1 MTASEVFEA
10 VTGSGSS
17 DFAML
22 VAILNRRGAWCLIGG
37 LAVNCYV
44 EPVYTL
50 DADIVVAASELS
62 AIKGDL
68 IHAGFSVEEFPHSLN
83 ATMPKSDLRIQF
95 TLDSRYQGFVKN
107 TKIQEVLDQQVPVA
121 SLENIVTGKIW
132 AWSDER
138 RRLSKCKK
146 DELYTPEDFTDEHRM
161 IAETTRQFIDNEV
174 IPHIDELEKHDWK
187 LARELVRK
195 AADLGLIGANIPEE
209 YGGLGLDQTSG
220 ALVGENIGRCA
231 SFATTLGA
239 ESGIGL
245 LPIIYFGTEAAKE
258 KYLPRIASG
267 ELITAYALT
276 EAGSGSDAMAAKAT
290 ARLSDDGTHYVLNG
304 EKMFITNGGFA
315 DIFIVFAKVDGDK
328 FSAFIVERQE
338 GLSPGAEEHKMGIKG
353 SSTTP
358 LVLADAKAP
367 LENLLGEIGKGH
379 KIAFNTLN
387 IGRFKLGA
395 MCIGGMKLMLHESIR
410 YANERQQFGKSI
422 SSFGA
427 IKSKLGEMAIRTW
440 VGEAMIYRTLGMIE
454 TAIGDTTD
462 PDAKRRAIEEYSAE
476 CSIIKVAL
484 SEYCDYLADEMVQI
498 FGGYGYSADYP
509 AERAYRDSRINRI
522 FEGTNEINRMLI
534 PGRLMKSALS
544 GRLALLPAAQALMDE
559 ILTPQMAGFDY
570 DEGLL
575 AAEEKLAK
583 NAKKVGL
590 MTLGTAAQKYMMKLG
605 DQQEILIGIAD
616 VIMDAYAMESAILR
630 ARKLAA
636 SAGEEAA
643 ARYVDMTR
651 VFCNDAV
658 ERIEAR
664 AKNTLAGMTDG
675 DELRTLL
682 AALRRFTKLTP
693 VNTIAARQRIADVMI
708 VANKYV
714 Y

>member
-1 MTASEVFEA
+1 MSAVVEQKQVVQGGAFMIEDRTTAEIF
-10 VTGSGSS
+10 
-17 DFAML
+17 
-22 VAILNRRGAWCLIGG
+22 
-37 LAVNCYV
+37 
-44 EPVYTL
+44 
-50 DADIVVAASELS
+50 
-62 AIKGDL
+62 
-68 IHAGFSVEEFPHSLN
+68 
-83 ATMPKSDLRIQF
+83 
-95 TLDSRYQGFVKN
+95 
-107 TKIQEVLDQQVPVA
+107 
-121 SLENIVTGKIW
+121 
-132 AWSDER
+132 
-138 RRLSKCKK
+138 
-146 DELYTPEDFTDEHRM
+146 TPEDFTEEHNM

-187 LARELVRK
+187 LARELVKK

-245 LPIIYFGTEAAKE
+245 LPIIYFGTDAAKQ
-258 KYLPRIASG
+258 KYLPKIASG

-276 EAGSGSDAMAAKAT
+276 EASSGSDAMAAKAT
-290 ARLSDDGTHYVLNG
+290 ARLSDDGTHYIING
-304 EKMFITNGGFA
+304 EKMWITNGGFA
-315 DIFIVFAKVDGDK
+315 DVFIVFAKVDGDK
-328 FSAFIVERQE
+328 FSAFIVERQP
-338 GLSPGAEEHKMGIKG
+338 GLTSGAEEHKMGIKG
-353 SSTTP
+353 SSTTA

-367 LENLLGEIGKGH
+367 VENLLGEVGKGH

-395 MCIGGMKLMLHESIR
+395 MCIGGMKLMLHESVR
-410 YANERQQFGKSI
+410 YANERHQFGKSI

-427 IKSKLGEMAIRTW
+427 IKAKLGEMAIRTY
-440 VGEAMIYRTLGMIE
+440 VGESMIWRTLGMIE
-454 TAIGDTTD
+454 DAIGQDPTD
-462 PDAKRRAIEEYSAE
+462 LEAKMRAIEEYSAE

-544 GRLALLPAAQALMDE
+544 GKLALLPAAQALMDE
-559 ILTPQMAGFDY
+559 VLSPPMASFD
-570 DEGLL
+570 DDDSLL
-575 AAEEKLAK
+575 AAEAKLAK

-590 MTLGTAAQKYMMKLG
+590 MTLGTAAQKYMMTLG

-616 VIMDAYAMESAILR
+616 IIMDAYAMESAILR
-630 ARKLAA
+630 TQKLAA
-636 SAGEEAA
+636 SQGEAAA

-664 AKNTLAGMTDG
+664 AKNTLAGMAEG

-693 VNTIAARQRIADVMI
+693 VNTIVARQRIADVMI
-708 VANKYV
+708 AANKYV

>member
-1 MTASEVFEA
+1 MSA
-10 VTGSGSS
+10 VV
-17 DFAML
+17 DQKQL
-22 VAILNRRGAWCLIGG
+22 VQGGEFLI
-37 LAVNCYV
+37 
-44 EPVYTL
+44 
-50 DADIVVAASELS
+50 ADRT
-62 AIKGDL
+62 
-68 IHAGFSVEEFPHSLN
+68 P
-83 ATMPKSDLRIQF
+83 
-95 TLDSRYQGFVKN
+95 
-107 TKIQEVLDQQVPVA
+107 
-121 SLENIVTGKIW
+121 
-132 AWSDER
+132 DEIF
-138 RRLSKCKK
+138 
-146 DELYTPEDFTDEHRM
+146 TPEDFSEEHRM

-174 IPHIDELEKHDWK
+174 IPRIDELEKHDWK
-187 LARELVRK
+187 LARELVSK

-245 LPIIYFGTEAAKE
+245 LPIIYFGTEAAKQ
-258 KYLPRIASG
+258 KYLPKIASG

-290 ARLSDDGTHYVLNG
+290 ARLSADGTHYILNG

-454 TAIGDTTD
+454 AAIGDTTD
-462 PDAKRRAIEEYSAE
+462 PNAKMRAIEEYSAE

-498 FGGYGYSADYP
+498 YGGYGYSADYP

-544 GRLALLPAAQALMDE
+544 GKLALLPAAQALMDE
-559 ILTPQMAGFDY
+559 ILTPQIVGFDD

-575 AAEEKLAK
+575 AAEQKLAK

-590 MTLGTAAQKYMMKLG
+590 MTLGTAAQKYMMSLG

-630 ARKLAA
+630 AQKLAA
-636 SAGEEAA
+636 SEGEEAA
-643 ARYVDMTR
+643 ARYIDMTR

-664 AKNTLAGMTDG
+664 AKNTLAGMAEG

-708 VANKYV
+708 EANKYV

>member
-1 MTASEVFEA
+1 MSA
-10 VTGSGSS
+10 VVEQKQIVKG
-17 DFAML
+17 
-22 VAILNRRGAWCLIGG
+22 GAFLI
-37 LAVNCYV
+37 
-44 EPVYTL
+44 
-50 DADIVVAASELS
+50 
-62 AIKGDL
+62 
-68 IHAGFSVEEFPHSLN
+68 EERTP
-83 ATMPKSDLRIQF
+83 
-95 TLDSRYQGFVKN
+95 
-107 TKIQEVLDQQVPVA
+107 
-121 SLENIVTGKIW
+121 
-132 AWSDER
+132 DEIF
-138 RRLSKCKK
+138 
-146 DELYTPEDFTDEHRM
+146 TPEDFTEEHRM

-174 IPHIDELEKHDWK
+174 TPHIDELEHHDWA
-187 LARELVRK
+187 LARELVKK
-195 AADLGLIGANIPEE
+195 AADLGLISANIPEE

-245 LPIIYFGTEAAKE
+245 LPIIYFGTEAAKQ
-258 KYLPRIASG
+258 KYLPKIASG

-290 ARLSDDGTHYVLNG
+290 ARLSDDGTHYILNG

-328 FSAFIVERQE
+328 FTAFIVEKQD
-338 GLSPGAEEHKMGIKG
+338 GVQPGAEEHKMGIKG

-358 LVLADAKAP
+358 LVLTDAKAP
-367 LENLLGEIGKGH
+367 VENMLAEVGKGA

-395 MCIGGMKLMLHESIR
+395 MCVGGMKLMIHEAVR

-427 IKSKLGEMAIRTW
+427 IKSKIAEMAIRTW
-440 VGEAMIYRTLGMIE
+440 VGEAMTYRTLGMIE
-454 TAIGDTTD
+454 DAITD
-462 PDAKRRAIEEYSAE
+462 PNDPNAKMKAIEEYSAE

-484 SEYCDYLADEMVQI
+484 SEYCDFVVDEMVQI
-498 FGGYGYSADYP
+498 YGGYGYSAHYP

-534 PGRLMKSALS
+534 PGRLMKAALS
-544 GRLALLPAAQALMDE
+544 GNLALLPAAQALMDE
-559 ILTPQMAGFDY
+559 ILTPQLASFDD
-570 DEGLL
+570 DETVL
-575 AAEEKLAK
+575 ATEQKLAQ
-583 NAKKVGL
+583 NAKKVAL

-605 DQQEILIGIAD
+605 EQQEILLGIAD
-616 VIMDAYAMESAILR
+616 IIMDAYAMESAILR
-630 ARKLAA
+630 AQKLAA
-636 SAGEEAA
+636 SQGEAAA
-643 ARYVDMTR
+643 ARYIDMTR

-664 AKNTLAGMTDG
+664 AKNTLAGMSEG

-693 VNTIAARQRIADVMI
+693 MNTITARQRIADVLI
-708 VANKYV
+708 TANKWAY
-714 Y
+714 

>member
-1 MTASEVFEA
+1 MSA
-10 VTGSGSS
+10 VAEQKQVVLGGS
-17 DFAML
+17 F
-22 VAILNRRGAWCLIGG
+22 LI
-37 LAVNCYV
+37 
-44 EPVYTL
+44 EDRT
-50 DADIVVAASELS
+50 
-62 AIKGDL
+62 
-68 IHAGFSVEEFPHSLN
+68 
-83 ATMPKSDLRIQF
+83 T
-95 TLDSRYQGFVKN
+95 
-107 TKIQEVLDQQVPVA
+107 QE
-121 SLENIVTGKIW
+121 IF
-132 AWSDER
+132 
-138 RRLSKCKK
+138 
-146 DELYTPEDFTDEHRM
+146 TPEDFTEEHLM

-174 IPHIDELEKHDWK
+174 APRVDELEHHDWN
-187 LARELVRK
+187 LARELVGK
-195 AADLGLIGANIPEE
+195 AADLGLISANIPEE

-245 LPIIYFGTEAAKE
+245 LPIIYFGTEAAKQ
-258 KYLPRIASG
+258 KYLPKIASG

-290 ARLSDDGTHYVLNG
+290 ARLSDDGTHYILNG

-328 FSAFIVERQE
+328 FTAFIVEKQD
-338 GLSPGAEEHKMGIKG
+338 GVTPGAEEHKMGIKG

-358 LVLADAKAP
+358 LVLTDAIAP
-367 LENLLGEIGKGH
+367 VENVLAEVGKGA

-395 MCIGGMKLMLHESIR
+395 MCVGGMKLMVHEAVR
-410 YANERQQFGKSI
+410 YANERQQFGKPI

-440 VGEAMIYRTLGMIE
+440 VGEAMTYRTLGMIE
-454 TAIGDTTD
+454 DAIED
-462 PDAKRRAIEEYSAE
+462 PNDPNAKMKAIEEYSAE

-484 SEYCDYLADEMVQI
+484 SEYCDFVVDEMVQI
-498 FGGYGYSADYP
+498 YGGYGYSAHYP

-544 GRLALLPAAQALMDE
+544 GKLGLLPAAQALMDE
-559 ILTPQMAGFDY
+559 ILSPPMPGFDD
-570 DEGLL
+570 DEGVL
-575 AAEEKLAK
+575 ATEQKLAK
-583 NAKKVGL
+583 NAKKVAL
-590 MTLGTAAQKYMMKLG
+590 MTLGTAAQKYMMALA
-605 DQQEILIGIAD
+605 DQQEVLMGIAD
-616 VIMDAYAMESAILR
+616 IIMDAYAMESAILR
-630 ARKLAA
+630 TQKLAA
-636 SAGEEAA
+636 AQGEAAA
-643 ARYVDMTR
+643 ARYIDMTQ

-664 AKNTLAGMTDG
+664 AKNTLAGIAEG

-682 AALRRFTKLTP
+682 AALRRFTKMTP
-693 VNTIAARQRIADVMI
+693 MNTITARQRIADVLI
-708 VANKYV
+708 GANKYA

>member
-1 MTASEVFEA
+1 MSA
-10 VTGSGSS
+10 VLEKKQIVQGGS
-17 DFAML
+17 F
-22 VAILNRRGAWCLIGG
+22 LIEDR
-37 LAVNCYV
+37 
-44 EPVYTL
+44 EPE
-50 DADIVVAASELS
+50 DI
-62 AIKGDL
+62 
-68 IHAGFSVEEFPHSLN
+68 F
-83 ATMPKSDLRIQF
+83 
-95 TLDSRYQGFVKN
+95 
-107 TKIQEVLDQQVPVA
+107 
-121 SLENIVTGKIW
+121 
-132 AWSDER
+132 
-138 RRLSKCKK
+138 
-146 DELYTPEDFTDEHRM
+146 TPEDFSEEHRM

-174 IPHIDELEKHDWK
+174 MPRIDELERHDWK
-187 LARELVRK
+187 LARELVKK

-220 ALVGENIGRCA
+220 ALVGENIGRSA

-245 LPIIYFGTEAAKE
+245 LPIIYFGTEAAKQ
-258 KYLPRIASG
+258 KYLPKVAAG

-290 ARLSDDGTHYVLNG
+290 ARLSEDGTHYILNG

-338 GLSPGAEEHKMGIKG
+338 GLTPGAEEHKMGIKG

-367 LENLLGEIGKGH
+367 VENLLAEVGKGH
-379 KIAFNTLN
+379 KIAFNILN

-395 MCIGGMKLMLHESIR
+395 MCIGGMKLMVHEATR

-440 VGEAMIYRTLGMIE
+440 VGESMIYRTLGMIE
-454 TAIGDTTD
+454 AGIGAVDTHD
-462 PDAKRRAIEEYSAE
+462 ADAKLRAIEEYAAE

-484 SEYCDYLADEMVQI
+484 SEYCDYVADEMVQI
-498 FGGYGYSADYP
+498 YGGYGYSADYP

-534 PGRLMKSALS
+534 PGRLMKSAMS

-559 ILTPQMAGFDY
+559 ILTPQMSGFDD
-570 DEGLL
+570 DESLL
-575 AAEEKLAK
+575 ATELKLTS
-583 NAKKVGL
+583 NAKKVAL
-590 MTLGTAAQKYMMKLG
+590 MTLGTAAQKYMMALAE
-605 DQQEILIGIAD
+605 QQEVLLGIAD
-616 VIMDAYAMESAILR
+616 IIMDTYAMETAILR
-630 ARKLAA
+630 AQKLAA
-636 SAGEEAA
+636 SQGEDAA

-664 AKNTLAGMTDG
+664 AKNTLAGIAEG

-682 AALRRFTKLTP
+682 AALRRFTKMTP
-693 VNTIAARQRIADVMI
+693 MNTIAARQRIADVLI
-708 VANKYV
+708 TANKWAY
-714 Y
+714 